1 MAINILL
8 PYYITVNI
16 DCYYYYIPG
25 ILLVERGS
33 KKKKKPSVIAFF
45 ISSGGDFIIYYY
57 FILFYF
63 YCPLSSL
70 LLYSLPLPYSPSPF
84 LLTHTLSLTLSL
96 LLLFLYAFLLF
107 YIDLFSS
114 CGVLSPPTCGFR
126 LYTYSPPPPSL
137 KPSPWVFS
145 SAKTQNTPS
154 IATGMSRS
162 HMCPSTV
169 LVPPMPR

>member
-1 MAINILL
+1 MIK
-8 PYYITVNI
+8 
-16 DCYYYYIPG
+16 
-25 ILLVERGS
+25 

-84 LLTHTLSLTLSL
+84 LLTHTHSLTLSL

-114 CGVLSPPTCGFR
+114 CGVLSTVGFDYIR
-126 LYTYSPPPPSL
+126 TPPPPPSL

>member
-33 KKKKKPSVIAFF
+33 KKKKKKPSVIAFF

-57 FILFYF
+57 FILFLLPAF
-63 YCPLSSL
+63 VSPTLLSSSPL
-70 LLYSLPLPYSPSPF
+70 LSLTFSPH
-84 LLTHTLSLTLSL
+84 THTLSLTLSL

-114 CGVLSPPTCGFR
+114 CGVLSPPTVGFDYIRTPPLLPPLDRRHGYFQAQR
-126 LYTYSPPPPSL
+126 L
-137 KPSPWVFS
+137 
-145 SAKTQNTPS
+145 KTLHP
-154 IATGMSRS
+154 
-162 HMCPSTV
+162 
-169 LVPPMPR
+169 